1 MLAKPKDPPTDALPR
16 FLREFTTHER
26 VATLTKEL
34 HSGKLVEEWN
44 RAAGAADK
52 KPTLVDM
59 SPAVSSILAIKDEED
74 IVRPFS
80 ESYGYGLE
88 ATRGRYGWCAADIR
102 ARLSRVWKYSQP
114 IVSVLL
120 HASISASLHVLHLLQ
135 VFCMVNANIELQK
148 SMRTAANLTS
158 TLLRHYVLQKLETI
172 LDREAKI
179 SHEAFASQIEAR
191 LGYGEG
197 DNAKGPDMKVWS
209 KGKGLTDVS
218 AT

>member
-26 VATLTKEL
+26 VATLTKES
-34 HSGKLVEEWN
+34 HSGKLVEEWI
-44 RAAGAADK
+44 RGAGAADN

-59 SPAVSSILAIKDEED
+59 SPAGSSIFAIKDEED

-102 ARLSRVWKYSQP
+102 ARSSRVWKYSQP

-120 HASISASLHVLHLLQ
+120 HASIGAPLHVLHLLQ
-135 VFCMVNANIELQK
+135 VFCMVEC
-148 SMRTAANLTS
+148 
-158 TLLRHYVLQKLETI
+158 
-172 LDREAKI
+172 
-179 SHEAFASQIEAR
+179 
-191 LGYGEG
+191 
-197 DNAKGPDMKVWS
+197 
-209 KGKGLTDVS
+209 
-218 AT
+218 